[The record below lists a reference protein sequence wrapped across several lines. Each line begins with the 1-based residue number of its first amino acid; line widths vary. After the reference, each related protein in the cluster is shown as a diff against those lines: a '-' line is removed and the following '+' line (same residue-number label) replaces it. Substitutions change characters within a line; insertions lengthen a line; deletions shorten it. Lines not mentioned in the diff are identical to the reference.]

1 VTHFKLLAE
10 LERDIR
16 NQAVIDQM
24 KRLNRK
30 QKAMIYVRTHIR
42 QLALILNFVILA
54 FLILGIARAFA
65 ENAPLVAP
73 KPSGEG
79 GKIQCPD
86 PGVKCK
92 VIYLNQQE
100 EQMLMVQNGILD
112 TAAQGRALEL
122 GQFSVYLKTRIGN
135 APQGEVKAVPT
146 PAAENKPAVPVDSP
160 PK

>member
-1 VTHFKLLAE
+1 MRPSFSLLFAGI
-10 LERDIR
+10 LLSLLVW
-16 NQAVIDQM
+16 A
-24 KRLNRK
+24 
-30 QKAMIYVRTHIR
+30 
-42 QLALILNFVILA
+42 ALIF
-54 FLILGIARAFA
+54 GITRAFA
-65 ENAPLVAP
+65 EDA
-73 KPSGEG
+73 S
-79 GKIQCPD
+79 KIQCPD